1 MFAGSLYAHFQG
13 AWLVKIQVNGE
24 TREVPAEFTVAD
36 LLVEL
41 ALQPKY
47 LAVERNLI
55 LIPREEHA
63 ACALQEGDRLEIVT
77 LVGGG

>member
-1 MFAGSLYAHFQG
+1 VL
-13 AWLVKIQVNGE
+13 IQVNGE
-24 TREVPAEFTVAD
+24 TQEVPEEFTVSE
-36 LLVEL
+36 LLSQL
-41 ALQPKY
+41 GLQPKY

-63 ACALQEGDRLEIVT
+63 SCTLQEGDRLEIVT

>member
-1 MFAGSLYAHFQG
+1 MQ
-13 AWLVKIQVNGE
+13 IQVNGE
-24 TREVPAEFTVAD
+24 AREVPDEFTVAE
-36 LLVEL
+36 LLAL
-41 ALQPKY
+41 LGLQPKY

-63 ACALQEGDRLEIVT
+63 SCTLQEGDRLEIVT

>member
-1 MFAGSLYAHFQG
+1 MQ
-13 AWLVKIQVNGE
+13 IQVNGE
-24 TREVPAEFTVAD
+24 SREVPQDFTVEA
-36 LLVEL
+36 LLAEL
-41 ALQPKY
+41 ELQPKY

-63 ACALQEGDRLEIVT
+63 SCILQEGDRLEIVT

>member
-1 MFAGSLYAHFQG
+1 MVQ
-13 AWLVKIQVNGE
+13 IQVNGE
-24 TREVPAEFTVAD
+24 TQEVPEEFTVAE
-36 LLVEL
+36 LLAQL
-41 ALQPKY
+41 GLQPKY

-63 ACALQEGDRLEIVT
+63 ACMLQAGDRLEIVT

>member
-1 MFAGSLYAHFQG
+1 VQ
-13 AWLVKIQVNGE
+13 IQVNGE
-24 TREVPAEFTVAD
+24 AREVPDEFTVAE
-36 LLVEL
+36 LLAL
-41 ALQPKY
+41 LGLQPKY

-63 ACALQEGDRLEIVT
+63 SCTLQEADRLEIVT